1 MTTRVTVTVT
11 LDVEHVE
18 SDERVAE
25 ADARLAAVQGVE
37 YAVNH
42 AQGEGFVHDRSDE
55 LSIIVAGVRSG
66 TRYIKIEWDPDHD
79 GGTFE
84 GGVGRFV
91 LLPADCNIEET
102 FTNETD
108 YPASCIIGYDE
119 CDLWDSDGNLLDS
132 DS

>member
-25 ADARLAAVQGVE
+25 AVARLAAVQGVE

-42 AQGEGFVHDRSDE
+42 AQGEGFVHDRSNE

-66 TRYIKIEWDPDHD
+66 TRYIRVEWDPEFA
-79 GGTFE
+79 GGDYD
-84 GGVGRFV
+84 GVGNFA
-91 LLPADCNIEET
+91 LLPVGCDVETT
-102 FTNETD
+102 FTAETGH
-108 YPASCIIGYDE
+108 PASCIVHYSEDE
-119 CDLWDSDGNLLDS
+119 LFDADGNSLDS
-132 DS
+132 